1 MVDWIFWDNDGVLVE
16 TEHLYFRAGREILAD
31 VGIGLTQEAFVQ
43 ISLKQ
48 GRSVLDLAVAA
59 GMSPGDMAHLQERRN
74 RRYGDLLQ
82 TDSRVIDGV
91 AETLQR
97 LSGTVS
103 MGIVTSSRRTHF
115 DIIHRHSGLL
125 PFFNF
130 VITCE
135 DVSRTKP
142 HPEPY
147 LKALAVSGSTPDR
160 CLVVEDTER
169 GLISATRA
177 GMDCAVIPNGMLERR
192 DFAAAS
198 CVLHSVRDIP
208 GLVS

>member
-1 MVDWIFWDNDGVLVE
+1 MTDWIFWDNDGVLVE
-16 TEHLYFRAGREILAD
+16 TEHLYFSASRDVLAD
-31 VGIGLTQEAFVQ
+31 AGIVLTREMFVQ
-43 ISLKQ
+43 ISLVK
-48 GRSVLDLAVAA
+48 GRSVLDLAAA
-59 GMSPGDMAHLQERRN
+59 GMSPADLEHLQEQRN
-74 RRYGDLLQ
+74 RRYSELLRTGSQ
-82 TDSRVIDGV
+82 VVDGV
-91 AETLQR
+91 AETLRR

-125 PFFNF
+125 PFFDF

-135 DVSRTKP
+135 DVARTKP

-147 LKALAVSGSTPDR
+147 LKALAMSGSRPDR

-169 GLISATRA
+169 GLISAIRA
-177 GMDCAVIPNGMLERR
+177 GMDCIVIPNGMLDRG
-192 DFAAAS
+192 DFGAARH
-198 CVLHSVRDIP
+198 VLKTVRDIP